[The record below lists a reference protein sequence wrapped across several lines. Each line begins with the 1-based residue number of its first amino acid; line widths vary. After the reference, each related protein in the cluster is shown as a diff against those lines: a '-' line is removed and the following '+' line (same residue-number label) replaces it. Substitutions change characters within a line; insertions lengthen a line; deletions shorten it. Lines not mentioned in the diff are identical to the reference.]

1 MLHGVFFPEEGDP
14 SPPLYTNRHLATPIL
29 SLSLL
34 LMHSPLPSISLL
46 ISPLSS
52 LHRIVTAVVHTF
64 LLALEARVGTL
75 SVANTNV
82 LWWGSNLGSDA
93 SDEAQADATDNGGS
107 DDRREGKDGRLLA
120 LCESGP
126 PLEVRVPGLETVGW
140 DRFKDKQTDSDL
152 RDRRRGWGWKRWGLG
167 RIQEVSVL
175 VAACRAQADRLSRTG
190 SPRTRVSIPSTGTWS
205 FMPVKCSRRRTF
217 GYP

>member
-34 LMHSPLPSISLL
+34 LMASPLPSISLL

-52 LHRIVTAVVHTF
+52 LHRIVTAIMHTF

-82 LWWGSNLGSDA
+82 IWWGSNFGL
-93 SDEAQADATDNGGS
+93 EAAEEKADGVAGETE
-107 DDRREGKDGRLLA
+107 DDKDGRLLA

-126 PLEVRVPGLETVGW
+126 PLQVRVPGLETVGW
-140 DRFKDKQTDSDL
+140 DRLKDKTTDRDL
-152 RDRRRGWGWKRWGLG
+152 RDRRTGWGWKRWGLG
-167 RIQEVSVL
+167 RIQEVRLSVES
-175 VAACRAQADRLSRTG
+175 VVPYADRGAGLDHSASEGGSR
-190 SPRTRVSIPSTGTWS
+190 
-205 FMPVKCSRRRTF
+205 
-217 GYP
+217 